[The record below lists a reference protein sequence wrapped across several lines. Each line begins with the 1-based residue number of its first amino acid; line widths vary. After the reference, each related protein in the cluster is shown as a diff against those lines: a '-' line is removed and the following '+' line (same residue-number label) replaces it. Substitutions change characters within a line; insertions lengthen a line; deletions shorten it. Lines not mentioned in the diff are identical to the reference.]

1 MLRRGNRDTLTADQR
16 RYDRILRNYDR
27 IGQKREKEEGER
39 IIIILIVS
47 LCALL
52 ITGSMISILLT
63 IYGIH
68 P

>member
-27 IGQKREKEEGER
+27 IGKKREKEEDEW

-52 ITGSMISILLT
+52 ITGSIISILLT

>member
-1 MLRRGNRDTLTADQR
+1 MLRRGNRDTLAADRR

-27 IGQKREKEEGER
+27 IGQKREKEEGEW

-52 ITGSMISILLT
+52 ITGSIISILHT

>member
-27 IGQKREKEEGER
+27 IGQKKEKEEGEW

-52 ITGSMISILLT
+52 ITGSMISILRT

-68 P
+68 T

>member
-1 MLRRGNRDTLTADQR
+1 MLRRSNRDTLTADQR

-27 IGQKREKEEGER
+27 IGKKREKEEDEW

-52 ITGSMISILLT
+52 IAGSIISILHT

-68 P
+68 T